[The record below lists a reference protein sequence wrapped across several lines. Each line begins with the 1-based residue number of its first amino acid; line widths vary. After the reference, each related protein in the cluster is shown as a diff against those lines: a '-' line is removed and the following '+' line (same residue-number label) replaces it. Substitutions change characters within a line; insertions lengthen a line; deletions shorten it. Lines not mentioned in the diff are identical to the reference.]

1 MDNRKNNKGTIGN
14 AGGRKPKAEQ
24 QRLVQTLEPMHPI
37 ALEALET
44 ALNDRQNWAV
54 KLFFEYFY
62 GKPTAHVKMESVTPK
77 IMQITLEEFN
87 TLKQ

>member
-1 MDNRKNNKGTIGN
+1 MDKRKNNKGTPGN
-14 AGGRKPKAEQ
+14 NGGRKPKAEQ
-24 QRLVQTLEPMHPI
+24 QRLVETLEPMQPI

-87 TLKQ
+87 TLQQ

>member
-1 MDNRKNNKGTIGN
+1 MDKRKNNKGTPGN
-14 AGGRKPKAEQ
+14 NGGRKPKAEQ
-24 QRLVQTLEPMHPI
+24 QRLVETLEPMHPI

-62 GKPTAHVKMESVTPK
+62 GKPTAHVKMESITQK
-77 IMQITLEEFN
+77 SMQITLEEFN
-87 TLKQ
+87 TLQQ